1 MSTEN
6 QQTDQLPP
14 KDSSEPDSNL
24 QNPPE
29 NEHLEQPQ
37 KKEFIPDTI
46 DHIKNM
52 IQPLNDNISDVNLMF
67 ENGEFVSNEEE
78 KEEQNIQTK
87 ETVTRIITTKT
98 TTTKTTKI
106 INNGKETSTTQT
118 TVEEKSERKVGQ
130 SRANTIIKTV
140 INNDKQQK

>member
-14 KDSSEPDSNL
+14 KDFSEPDSNL
-24 QNPPE
+24 QNPQE
-29 NEHLEQPQ
+29 CEHPEQPQ

-52 IQPLNDNISDVNLMF
+52 IQPLNDNISDINLMF

-118 TVEEKSERKVGQ
+118 TVEEKSESKVGQ
-130 SRANTIIKTV
+130 SRANIIIKTV